1 MFHSTNHD
9 MPDTWMV
16 SHPTLQVCTLCGLD
30 QAVEL
35 AMGINSTISSPMRP
49 DEP

>member
-1 MFHSTNHD
+1 MA
-9 MPDTWMV
+9 

-35 AMGINSTISSPMRP
+35 AMGIDSTTCSPLGP
-49 DEP
+49 DAP